1 MNNEISE
8 SQKNA
13 VAIMLMQRV
22 VEKYSE
28 KESISIDE
36 AITRF
41 ASTLVYEALFDFDT
55 GLWKEGPDYILAL
68 VKKEGLG

>member
-8 SQKNA
+8 KQKNA
-13 VAIMLMQRV
+13 TAIMLMQRV

-41 ASTLVYEALFDFDT
+41 ASTRVYAALFDFDT

-68 VKKEGLG
+68 IKEEGPG